1 MFRLCALFV
10 AMVVVMPIAFADS
23 FYIAPFLQ
31 NVSPDGVTV
40 IYQTNE
46 NGQGVVEYGPEG
58 KFDQKATGAADEMI
72 RKVRITGLKPDTAY
86 SYRVRVGDEVKE
98 HVFKTAPLPSAD
110 REVTFAI
117 FGDTRR
123 WENRVEE
130 TGFIKS
136 LMEWKPEFFLIN
148 GDLVVKGH
156 DYSLW
161 KPHFDRFAEIGATH
175 MVLTARGNHEGSMLT
190 DKENDWF
197 AKYHDNPNG
206 EPYSHFTWG
215 NVHVV
220 ALAWEQTVN
229 PAMVKPTADW
239 LDTHLGD
246 AKSPYTFV
254 SQHFPIYCT
263 GYAGP
268 ADNRKQPGDDMLLF
282 KNVLDKHNVTAH
294 MAGHTH
300 IFERHY
306 PIRDNKRDDRNGV
319 HYLVNGG
326 DINANYGEWW
336 TAYTDNGSGYSKP
349 TYTIYQCKKDRMDI
363 RTFAWSEEQ
372 KKFVQIDRD
381 IAWKDEATPKSVL
394 TSLDSLKGAEQLDA
408 IEALGAMLYEP
419 AIPSLAKIL
428 KSEDLAA
435 CQKAAWAISMIGTKE
450 SIMALQTYL
459 DDKDPEVR
467 YQAARAFEVAMP
479 EAMGKDIA
487 KRAADDSQDPRVRVK
502 LIGAL
507 QLHGDPKLT
516 RETLMGIVESK
527 APDAVRERAAYGLT
541 RVVGEKDVKPLLKAI
556 DRESNS
562 YVTARLAF
570 TLNKLTGFT
579 QNAEQFGKTQPGERG
594 EFIKKWEEAP
604 KDGVKKTAAASQ

>member
-1 MFRLCALFV
+1 MKSPVCALAIALAISLPAAV
-10 AMVVVMPIAFADS
+10 AEG

-31 NVSPDGVTV
+31 NVTPDGVTV
-40 IYQTNE
+40 IYQTDA
-46 NGQGVVEYGPEG
+46 NGQGAVEYGPDG
-58 KFDQKATGAADEMI
+58 SFDQKATGAENEMI

-86 SYRVRVGDEVKE
+86 SYRVRAGNEVKE
-98 HVFKTAPLPSAD
+98 HTFKTAPEPSAD

-123 WENRVEE
+123 WENKVQE

-175 MVLTARGNHEGSMLT
+175 MILTARGNHEGSMLT
-190 DKENDWF
+190 DTENDWF

-229 PAMVKPTADW
+229 PAMVKTTADW
-239 LDTHLGD
+239 LDAHLGEV
-246 AKSPYTFV
+246 KSPYTFV

-263 GYAGP
+263 GYNGP
-268 ADNRKQPGDDMLLF
+268 TDSRKQPGDDMVLF
-282 KNVLDKHNVTAH
+282 KKVLDAHNVTAH
-294 MAGHTH
+294 MSGHTH
-300 IFERHY
+300 IYERHY

-326 DINANYGEWW
+326 DINANYSEWW
-336 TAYTDNGSGYSKP
+336 TAYTDNGSGYTKP

-363 RTFAWSEEQ
+363 RTFAWSEEH
-372 KKFVQIDRD
+372 KKFEQIDRD
-381 IAWKDEATPKSVL
+381 IAWKDEATPKGVL
-394 TSLDSLKGAEQLDA
+394 ASLETSKGADQLDA
-408 IEALGAMLYEP
+408 IEALGAMLYAP
-419 AIPSLAKIL
+419 AIPTLATFL
-428 KSEDLAA
+428 KDGDSATR
-435 CQKAAWAISMIGTKE
+435 QMAAWAISMIGTKE
-450 SIMALQTYL
+450 SVMALQSYL
-459 DDKDPEVR
+459 DDADEEVR
-467 YQAARAFEVAMP
+467 YQAARVLEVAMP
-479 EAMGKDIA
+479 ESMAKDMA
-487 KRAADDSQDPRVRVK
+487 KRVVDAKQDARVRVK

-507 QLHGDPKLT
+507 QHHAPATVT
-516 RETLMGIVESK
+516 RDAMLDVLMSD
-527 APDAVRERAAYGLT
+527 APENVRQRAAYALT
-541 RVVGEKDVKPLLKAI
+541 RVVGRDDMKTLTKAIEDEKDP
-556 DRESNS
+556 

-570 TLNKLTGFT
+570 TLNKVTGFT
-579 QNAEQFGKTQPGERG
+579 QNPDQVGKSNPGERK
-594 EFIKKWEEAP
+594 EFIEKWRNAP
-604 KDGVKKTAAASQ
+604 KEQTAAAQ

>member
-1 MFRLCALFV
+1 MFSGIRVIICVCAFTAAAV
-10 AMVVVMPIAFADS
+10 ADG

-31 NVSPDGVTV
+31 NVTPDGVTV

-46 NGQGVVEYGPEG
+46 NGKGLVEYGPEG
-58 KFDQKATGAADEMI
+58 TFDQKATGASDEMI

-86 SYRVRVGDEVKE
+86 SYRVRVGTEEKV
-98 HVFKTAPLPSAD
+98 HVFKTAPTPSAD

-123 WENRVEE
+123 WENKVEE

-175 MVLTARGNHEGSMLT
+175 MILTARGNHEGSMLT
-190 DKENDWF
+190 DTVNDWF
-197 AKYHDNPNG
+197 GKYHENPNG

-239 LDTHLGD
+239 LDAHLGEV
-246 AKSPYTFV
+246 KSPYTFV

-268 ADNRKQPGDDMLLF
+268 ADNRKQPGVDMVLF

-306 PIRDNKRDDRNGV
+306 PVRDDKRDDRNGV

-336 TAYTDNGSGYSKP
+336 TAYTDNNSGYTKP

-363 RTFAWSEEQ
+363 RTFAWSEER
-372 KKFVQIDRD
+372 KKFEQIDRD
-381 IAWKDEATPKSVL
+381 IAWKDEATPKAVL
-394 TSLDSLKGAEQLDA
+394 TSLDTLKGAEQLDA

-419 AIPSLAKIL
+419 AIPSLAKFL
-428 KSEDLAA
+428 KSDDLATR
-435 CQKAAWAISMIGTKE
+435 QRAAWAISMIGTKE
-450 SIMALQTYL
+450 SVMALQTYL
-459 DDKDPEVR
+459 DDSDAEVR

-479 EAMGKDIA
+479 EAMSKDVA
-487 KRAADDSQDPRVRVK
+487 KRAADDAQDPRVRVK

-507 QLHGDPKLT
+507 QLHGDPKLA
-516 RETLMGIVESK
+516 RETLMSIVESK
-527 APDAVRERAAYGLT
+527 APDAVRERAVYGLT
-541 RVVGEKDVKPLLKAI
+541 RLVGEKDVKPLLKAI
-556 DRESNS
+556 DREVDP

-570 TLNKLTGFT
+570 TLNKLTGYA
-579 QNAEQFGKTQPGERG
+579 QNAEQIGKTQPGERG
-594 EFIKKWEEAP
+594 DYIKKWQEAP
-604 KDGVKKTAAASQ
+604 KVEEKKTAAVSQ